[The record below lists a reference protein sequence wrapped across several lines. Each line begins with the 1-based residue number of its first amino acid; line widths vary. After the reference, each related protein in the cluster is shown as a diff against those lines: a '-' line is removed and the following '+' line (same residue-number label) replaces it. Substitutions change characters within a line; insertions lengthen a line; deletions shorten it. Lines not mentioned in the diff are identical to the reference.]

1 MCLHASL
8 DRVLKEREKIA
19 EELIVSS
26 KKDKIS
32 TTFDVVKSLVYRLDY
47 FRAMNTNARVTLRTY
62 LGVFNDR
69 QLTIIDGNLT
79 KLRDK

>member
-47 FRAMNTNARVTLRTY
+47 LKNEGLLNPCVDDISCLLVHILADASQF
-62 LGVFNDR
+62 F
-69 QLTIIDGNLT
+69 
-79 KLRDK
+79 